1 MRTVASR
8 LDAAARARGQHL
20 LKSTPKTVHW
30 GFYDAALKPVLT
42 IDPGDRVTIECVT
55 GNAEWLPPAGS
66 GMEPLPEMP
75 VIYREVK
82 KGTGNHILTGPIY
95 VRGAAVGDVLEVRIL
110 DIKLRHSWGWT
121 LFRGYMGTLPEDF
134 PYTRLLH
141 VPLDLAANIATL
153 PSGIEIP
160 LQPFF
165 GQLGVA
171 PPRGFGRQNS
181 KEPRDF
187 GGNLDCKELVA
198 GSTIYLPVLN
208 EGALFSTGD
217 GHAAQGDGE
226 VDGTAI
232 ETSLTGT
239 FELSVRK
246 GLGWTMPRAET
257 ETHYIAFGLDP
268 DLDDAA
274 RQALREMIA
283 WVVAMTGIPK
293 DEAYALCSFAC
304 DLRVTQ
310 TVNNVKGVHAM
321 MAKTVLLPRGSAGSR
336 RGKRSPSKT
345 AG

>member
-1 MRTVASR
+1 MRTAASHI
-8 LDAAARARGQHL
+8 DGAACGQHL
-20 LKSTPKTVHW
+20 LKATPGTVHW
-30 GFYDAALKPVLT
+30 GFFDAELKPVLT
-42 IDPGDRVTIECVT
+42 IEPGDRVTIECIT
-55 GNAEWLPPAGS
+55 GNTEWLPPAGS
-66 GMEPLPEMP
+66 GLEPLPEMP

-82 KGTGNHILTGPIY
+82 KGTGNHILTGPVY

-110 DIKLRHSWGWT
+110 DIKLRQNWGWNI
-121 LFRGYMGTLPEDF
+121 FRGYMGTLPEDF
-134 PYTRLLH
+134 PYTRLMH
-141 VPLDLAANIATL
+141 VPLDLAANVAAL

-165 GQLGVA
+165 GQLAVA
-171 PPRGFGRQNS
+171 PARKFGRQNS
-181 KEPRDF
+181 KEPREF

-198 GSTIYLPVLN
+198 GSTIYLPVWN

-232 ETSLTGT
+232 ETSLAGT
-239 FELSVRK
+239 FEFHVRK

-257 ETHYIAFGLDP
+257 TMHYIAFGLDP

-283 WVVAMTGIPK
+283 WIVQMTGISR

-321 MAKTVLLPRGSAGSR
+321 LAKSVLRPRSQDAARKGE
-336 RGKRSPSKT
+336 RSPPD
-345 AG
+345 GGG